1 MTAKKS
7 MVIVLVIFMAGWMS
21 LLDGKTETKYQWT
34 TDKLLTSPRV
44 GGYEISGDGHWAV
57 YWSRK
62 WNLKE
67 HKEYMEL
74 FLTSLKDKR
83 EDVQLARGQDRFS
96 AVQWVP
102 GNRKIS
108 FKTSR
113 TFKDTKKN
121 NLWIMNIHG
130 GEPYPITNFEEGIE
144 AYEWLDTERVM
155 FYAREAKSWR
165 ETQIKKDKNTSVIE
179 EDEEHRVIYRLF
191 VHNVKTKE
199 TTRLTDNHK
208 PLESFVVSP
217 DKKWV
222 IYVMSMSMLYG
233 QDTEIRPKFFL
244 MNIAS
249 RETTEIFSEP
259 EIKPQGYFH
268 WAQDSSGFYALSSYS
283 THPKYIMASITKV
296 HWFDMASRK
305 HQKVDLGWERSG
317 RRLTITKD
325 GFIMSLL
332 NGVHYKYARYTKKGD
347 TWKRRFIAG
356 DRQKNIRG
364 FSLADNGK
372 TIVYGYS
379 TASQPVRYYVAE
391 LKGNR
396 FVKKREVMKI
406 ESPLYKLPMAKR
418 EIVTWKGAMDDMVE
432 GILYYP
438 LNYEEGKLFPLVLMI
453 HGGPHGADM
462 DFFSD
467 RLSYPA
473 HLMAERG
480 AFVLKVNYHGS
491 SNYGLAFGESIAGHY
506 YEYEVPDI
514 EKGVD
519 QLIARKKV
527 DPDKLGIIGWSNGA
541 ILGTALTIHTPRYK
555 VASLGAGDVN
565 WTSDYG
571 NCSFG
576 VAFDNYYFGGPPW
589 ERVEHYIAKSPL
601 FKLHTVTTP
610 TLIFHGSKDRAVPY
624 SQGWEYYRALKV
636 SGKAPVKFITFPGE
650 GHGPRKLAHRR
661 VKLNEEI
668 AWLEKYLFKTYKEK
682 NESLKKGSP
691 LDQLAK
697 RMKIA
702 RHEGLFGVN
711 NNGKLLP
718 ETVDYKK
725 MTVARFEVTRAQ
737 YAAFDPNFDY
747 EKGTGNLP
755 VTNIGFEKAKEYA
768 AWLSKATGHTYR
780 LPNTKEGNILYKKR
794 SGNTF
799 DYWAGYT
806 LNPDD
811 YKNLQK
817 EIEEYK
823 DKPVLLKPV
832 GSFSPAEDNQVFD
845 LGGNASEWVV
855 QKDNTGKTMGGAA
868 DLPSDTKTDLPSK
881 SIYTG
886 FRIIKEKSK

>member
-21 LLDGKTETKYQWT
+21 LLDGKTETQYKWT
-34 TDKLLTSPRV
+34 VDKLLTSPRV
-44 GGYEISGDGHWAV
+44 GGYEISGDGQWAV

-83 EDVQLARGQDRFS
+83 EDMQLTRGQDRFS

-102 GNRKIS
+102 GNQKIS

-113 TFKDTKKN
+113 AFKDTKKN

-144 AYEWLDTERVM
+144 AYEWLDQERVM

-165 ETQIKKDKNTSVIE
+165 EKQIKKDKNTSVIE
-179 EDEEHRVIYRLF
+179 EDEEHRIIYRLF
-191 VHNVKTKE
+191 VHNVKTKK

-233 QDTEIRPKFFL
+233 QDTEIRPKFYL

-249 RETTEIFSEP
+249 KETTEIFSEP
-259 EIKPQGYFH
+259 KIKPQGYFH
-268 WAQDSSGFYALSSYS
+268 WALDSSGFYALSSYS

-296 HWFDMASRK
+296 HWFDMATRK
-305 HQKVDLGWERSG
+305 HQEVDLGWERSG
-317 RRLTITKD
+317 RRLTVTKD

-356 DRQKNIRG
+356 DRQKNIRS
-364 FSLADNGK
+364 FYLADNGK

-379 TASQPVRYYVAE
+379 TASKPVRYFLAE

-396 FVKKREVMKI
+396 FVEKREVMKI

-438 LNYEEGKLFPLVLMI
+438 LNYEEGKQFPLVLMI

-514 EKGVD
+514 ETGVD
-519 QLIARKKV
+519 QLIAQKKV
-527 DPDKLGIIGWSNGA
+527 DPEKLGIIGWSNGA

-571 NCSFG
+571 NCAFG

-589 ERVEHYIAKSPL
+589 ERVDHYITKSPL

-661 VKLNEEI
+661 VKLQEEI
-668 AWLEKYLFKTYKEK
+668 AWFEKYLFKTYNEK

-702 RHEGLFGVN
+702 RHDGLFGMRKE
-711 NNGKLLP
+711 GKLLP
-718 ETVDYKK
+718 ETVEYKK
-725 MTVARFEVTRAQ
+725 MTVGRFEVTRAQ
-737 YAAFDPNFDY
+737 YAAFDPNFRF
-747 EKGTGNLP
+747 EKGTGNFP
-755 VTNIGFEKAKEYA
+755 VTNIGFEKAKDYA
-768 AWLSKATGHTYR
+768 AWLSKTTGHTYR
-780 LPNTKEGNILYKKR
+780 LPNTKEAEVLYKKR
-794 SGNTF
+794 AGNTF

-806 LNPDD
+806 LSPDD

-817 EIEEYK
+817 EIEEFK
-823 DKPVLLKPV
+823 DKPVLLKPA
-832 GSFSPAEDNQVFD
+832 GSFPAVGENQVFD

-855 QKDNTGKTMGGAA
+855 QKDNTGKAMGGAA